1 MAGLPETGGDSIM
14 IRVIE
19 RSDVVPMK
27 MNEMTYELAVD
38 NNNNR

>member
-14 IRVIE
+14 IGVIGTN
-19 RSDVVPMK
+19 DVVPMK

-38 NNNNR
+38 KYNR